1 MNRFQSTLV
10 TALLV
15 IAFVHAAV
23 ATALPG
29 LYGTWLQHIDT
40 ARYEFMN
47 GTGE

>member
-15 IAFVHAAV
+15 IAFVHAAM
-23 ATALPG
+23 ATAFPD
-29 LYGTWLQHIDT
+29 LYGVWLQHIDNS
-40 ARYEFMN
+40 RYEFMN